1 MRRAALVLAALPA
14 LATATGTPDIP
25 ETRFGLEHCL
35 SQVEARL
42 PGRFLGVE
50 MLLKNGEPL
59 YEFSVRARSDRRI
72 WEATCSGST
81 GRITGIERDVP
92 SPDDPAFSASDRVPE
107 VLAEDAALAQV
118 PGRLVGR
125 EYEVSP
131 GGSAWYEFTVVTQS
145 GQEFEVMVDA
155 TSGRVIGVD
164 SDEGETRIF
173 RIGIEGD

>member
-1 MRRAALVLAALPA
+1 MRRAVLA
-14 LATATGTPDIP
+14 LATLPTVAAAAGIPDLP

-35 SQVEARL
+35 SQVAERL

-50 MLLKNGEPL
+50 LLLKNGEPL

-81 GRITGIERDVP
+81 GRVTGIERDVP
-92 SPDDPAFSASDRVPE
+92 SRDDPAFAASDRVPE

-118 PGRLVGR
+118 PGRLTGR

-131 GGSAWYEFTVVTQS
+131 DRRAWYEFTVVTHS

-155 TSGRVIGVD
+155 TSGRVIRVD

-173 RIGIEGD
+173 RIGIDPD